1 MSVGLDP
8 PGTGLTTLLCFP
20 VLRPRLS
27 LTPKDFRPISGN
39 PATELYQNICFGHS
53 LSIIITGQ
61 LPLYY
66 GKNSKSN
73 LRTLLGWLEYF
84 VAPPANTCAQ
94 QRLQTR
100 WGRRGLGGG
109 GRCGVG
115 KAWCGAGRVGKAWL
129 VGPESPSTNLGSC
142 CTFLIWTGAVLN
154 CVLL

>member
-100 WGRRGLGGG
+100 WGRRGLWGQSPQASILVPAAPFWSGQVLCWIG
-109 GRCGVG
+109 SSFNSHVHVLTPITLFRNRVVTGVI
-115 KAWCGAGRVGKAWL
+115 
-129 VGPESPSTNLGSC
+129 S
-142 CTFLIWTGAVLN
+142 
-154 CVLL
+154 